1 MTRLT
6 NTRPNRRPPGFA
18 PVLAATVL
26 FALGANSLKPQRP
39 YPPEM
44 EGTTSEVYR
53 TVGDVE
59 LKMYFCNPEGHT
71 ADDQRPAIVFFFG
84 GGWRSGSPLQFLP
97 QCQYLAERGMV
108 AAVADYRVA
117 TRHGV
122 TADECVKDAKSAIR
136 WLRANADRLGVDPN
150 RIAAGGGSAG
160 GHLAA
165 STATLPDHDDPSGDK
180 SISPMPDALALFN
193 PGMVLASVPGKFE
206 LDKEQI
212 ASRAERAGVEPESI
226 SPYHHVKS
234 GFPPAI
240 IFHGKA
246 DTTVLYRTAELFTE
260 KVKSVGSRCEL
271 VGYEG
276 EIHGFFNYGRGDG
289 SAYTDTVRRMDE
301 FFVSLGWLEPS
312 VSDKPSD

>member
-1 MTRLT
+1 MLYRTL
-6 NTRPNRRPPGFA
+6 
-18 PVLAATVL
+18 LAATVL
-26 FALGANSLKPQRP
+26 SSIAVAQQQSN
-39 YPPEM
+39 YPPHMPEARVETYKSV
-44 EGTTSEVYR
+44 EGT
-53 TVGDVE
+53 D
-59 LKMYFCNPEGHT
+59 LKIWIFEPEGHK
-71 ADDQRPAIVFFFG
+71 ASDSRPAIVFFFG
-84 GGWRSGSPLQFLP
+84 GGWRSGTPGQFRH
-97 QCQYLAERGMV
+97 QAKHLAARGMV
-108 AAVADYRVA
+108 AMAADYRVLN
-117 TRHGV
+117 RQGV
-122 TADECVKDAKSAIR
+122 KGHKCVQDAKSAIR
-136 WLRANADRLGVDPN
+136 WARANAKRLGIDPN
-150 RIAAGGGSAG
+150 RLAAGGGSAG

-180 SISPMPDALALFN
+180 SISPKPDALALFN

-312 VSDKPSD
+312 VSDKPLQ

>member
-1 MTRLT
+1 MLYRTL
-6 NTRPNRRPPGFA
+6 
-18 PVLAATVL
+18 LAATVL
-26 FALGANSLKPQRP
+26 SSIAVAQQQSN
-39 YPPEM
+39 YPPHMPEARVETYKSV
-44 EGTTSEVYR
+44 EGT
-53 TVGDVE
+53 D
-59 LKMYFCNPEGHT
+59 LKIWIFEPDGHN
-71 ADDQRPAIVFFFG
+71 ASDSRPAIVFFFG
-84 GGWRSGSPLQFLP
+84 GGWRQGTPGQFRH
-97 QCQYLAERGMV
+97 QAKHLAARGMV
-108 AAVADYRVA
+108 AMAADYRVLN
-117 TRHGV
+117 RHGV
-122 TADECVKDAKSAIR
+122 KGHKCVQDAKSAIR
-136 WLRANADRLGVDPN
+136 WARANAKRLGIDPN
-150 RIAAGGGSAG
+150 RLAAGGGSAG

-165 STATLPDHDDPSGDK
+165 STATLPDHDDPAGDK
-180 SISPMPDALALFN
+180 SISSKPDALALFN
-193 PGMVLASVPGKFE
+193 PGMVLASVQGRFE

-226 SPYHHVKS
+226 SPYHHIKS

-312 VSDKPSD
+312 ASEKPSD

>member
-1 MTRLT
+1 MDIFL
-6 NTRPNRRPPGFA
+6 
-18 PVLAATVL
+18 LAD
-26 FALGANSLKPQRP
+26 
-39 YPPEM
+39 
-44 EGTTSEVYR
+44 GTDLNDAAVTP
-53 TVGDVE
+53 TFGDVP
-59 LKMYFCNPEGHT
+59 FT
-71 ADDQRPAIVFFFG
+71 ADSGITSVAPGTYDVYVTPA
-84 GGWRSGSPLQFLP
+84 
-97 QCQYLAERGMV
+97 
-108 AAVADYRVA
+108 
-117 TRHGV
+117 
-122 TADECVKDAKSAIR
+122 
-136 WLRANADRLGVDPN
+136 
-150 RIAAGGGSAG
+150 
-160 GHLAA
+160 
-165 STATLPDHDDPSGDK
+165 GDK
-180 SISPMPDALALFN
+180 SISSRPDALALFN

-206 LDKEQI
+206 LDEEQI

-312 VSDKPSD
+312 DSDKPSD

>member
-1 MTRLT
+1 MLYRTL
-6 NTRPNRRPPGFA
+6 
-18 PVLAATVL
+18 LAATVL
-26 FALGANSLKPQRP
+26 SSIAVAQQQSN
-39 YPPEM
+39 YPPHMPEARVETYKSV
-44 EGTTSEVYR
+44 EGT
-53 TVGDVE
+53 E
-59 LKMYFCNPEGHT
+59 LKIWIFEPDGHK
-71 ADDQRPAIVFFFG
+71 ASDSRPAIVFFFG
-84 GGWRSGSPLQFLP
+84 GGWRQGTPGQFRH
-97 QCQYLAERGMV
+97 QAKHLAARGMV
-108 AAVADYRVA
+108 AMAADYRVLN
-117 TRHGV
+117 RQGV
-122 TADECVKDAKSAIR
+122 KGHKCVQDAKSAIR
-136 WLRANADRLGVDPN
+136 WTRANAQRLGIDPN
-150 RIAAGGGSAG
+150 RLAAGGGSAG

-165 STATLPDHDDPSGDK
+165 STATLPDHDDPAGDK
-180 SISPMPDALALFN
+180 SISSKPDALALFN

-226 SPYHHVKS
+226 SPYHHIKS

-246 DTTVLYRTAELFTE
+246 DTTVLYETAELFTE

-301 FFVSLGWLEPS
+301 FFVSLGWLERP
-312 VSDKPSD
+312 VSGQH

>member
-1 MTRLT
+1 MLYRTL
-6 NTRPNRRPPGFA
+6 
-18 PVLAATVL
+18 LAATVL
-26 FALGANSLKPQRP
+26 SSIAVAQQQSN
-39 YPPEM
+39 YPPHMPEARVETYKSV
-44 EGTTSEVYR
+44 EGT
-53 TVGDVE
+53 D
-59 LKMYFCNPEGHT
+59 LKIWIFEPEGHK
-71 ADDQRPAIVFFFG
+71 ASDSRPAIVFFFG
-84 GGWRSGSPLQFLP
+84 GGWRSGTPGQFRH
-97 QCQYLAERGMV
+97 QAKHLAARGMV
-108 AAVADYRVA
+108 AMAADYRVLN
-117 TRHGV
+117 RQGV
-122 TADECVKDAKSAIR
+122 KGHKCVQDAKSAIR
-136 WLRANADRLGVDPN
+136 WARANAKRLGIDPN
-150 RIAAGGGSAG
+150 RLAAGGGSAG

>member
-1 MTRLT
+1 MLYRTL
-6 NTRPNRRPPGFA
+6 
-18 PVLAATVL
+18 LAATVL
-26 FALGANSLKPQRP
+26 SSIAVAQQQSN
-39 YPPEM
+39 YPPHMPEARVETYKSV
-44 EGTTSEVYR
+44 EGT
-53 TVGDVE
+53 D
-59 LKMYFCNPEGHT
+59 LKIWIFEPDGHK
-71 ADDQRPAIVFFFG
+71 ASDSRPAIVFFFG
-84 GGWRSGSPLQFLP
+84 GGWRQGTPGQFRH
-97 QCQYLAERGMV
+97 QAKHLAARGMV
-108 AAVADYRVA
+108 AMAADYRVLN
-117 TRHGV
+117 RHGV
-122 TADECVKDAKSAIR
+122 KGHKCVQDAKSAIR
-136 WLRANADRLGVDPN
+136 WARANAKRLGIDPN
-150 RIAAGGGSAG
+150 RLAAGGGSAG

-180 SISPMPDALALFN
+180 SISSSPDALALFN

-206 LDKEQI
+206 LDEEQT

-226 SPYHHVKS
+226 SPYHHIKS

-260 KVKSVGSRCEL
+260 KVRSVGSRCEL

-312 VSDKPSD
+312 VSEKPSD